1 MASFNG
7 DAMLGTT
14 DTFAEGSAARQL
26 NADQQTLGGSAPPTI
41 GGATPFPV
49 QFKPLD
55 IGLEKP

>member
-14 DTFAEGSAARQL
+14 DTPSDGSALRTV
-26 NADQQTLGGSAPPTI
+26 NADQQALGGSAPPTI
-41 GGATPFPV
+41 GGSTAFPV
-49 QFKPLD
+49 TFKSFD